1 MNLILGPDVLSSW
14 STSPITCFGDVW
26 GNWNLQSE
34 NSDITKGEMCW
45 VLNPPMPP
53 TKCNL
58 SDRQMVGEL
67 TIGMALITQI
77 GKEVGFN
84 TKYCQVLAHTHR
96 KPRPAA
102 SLRYTKN
109 YFPLFLSPF
118 ATPGEREPN
127 LILFWKW
134 SPVSCWMSHQR
145 QAAHIP
151 STRPKMLPRFFSIFN
166 SCRNQKKN
174 QLPHPSTTGAL
185 DFATKRTVRHQNTD
199 EYVAPRIGP
208 HFGWSLNQT
217 WVSHGVVMVILPTYR
232 DTGKWVYKPYHWV
245 DDRPYDGE
253 NNGSLDP
260 GTYRDTVDGSEIRRS
275 ALGMYKAL

>member
-1 MNLILGPDVLSSW
+1 
-14 STSPITCFGDVW
+14 
-26 GNWNLQSE
+26 
-34 NSDITKGEMCW
+34 MCW

-166 SCRNQKKN
+166 SCRNQKKIN
-174 QLPHPSTTGAL
+174 FHIPPQLVPLILQPRELLGIKTLMSTWLQGLVHTSGEASIKPESATG
-185 DFATKRTVRHQNTD
+185 
-199 EYVAPRIGP
+199 
-208 HFGWSLNQT
+208 W
-217 WVSHGVVMVILPTYR
+217 
-232 DTGKWVYKPYHWV
+232 
-245 DDRPYDGE
+245 
-253 NNGSLDP
+253 
-260 GTYRDTVDGSEIRRS
+260 
-275 ALGMYKAL
+275 